1 MSKLSTEEQAE
12 LIKFLDLQEV
22 ENLDKAKEAFS
33 QKFVKQEEL
42 SSKIGKITG
51 SITNVARK
59 AFEPFGVNLTED
71 DFKDKKIEDVLRSA
85 SEKASESYNTKI
97 SELEKRAKGQ
107 GSEELIKEWETK
119 YSKVEKQLSETEKA
133 RQESISA
140 FESFKTEVQEKE
152 KTSKINSIYEKS
164 LSALKPD
171 PTVSEITLK
180 GFRSHIN
187 ENFKIDFDDKG
198 DAVIFDKKTGERIK
212 SGKKAG
218 DFLNVQDVLLNE
230 ASSAGILQKNPQ
242 AGKGKPST
250 PFQHHNEPENKN
262 SKTKGLS
269 PRFLGS

>member
-22 ENLDKAKEAFS
+22 ENLEKAKEAFS